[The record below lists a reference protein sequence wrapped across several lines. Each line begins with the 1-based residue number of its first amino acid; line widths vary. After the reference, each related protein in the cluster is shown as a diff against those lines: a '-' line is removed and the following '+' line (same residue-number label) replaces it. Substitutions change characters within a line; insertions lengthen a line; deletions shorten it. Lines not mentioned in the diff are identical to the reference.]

1 MKRISFIN
9 LKTAV
14 VRAKA
19 QSSLRNSDNYKDRC
33 LYQSGE
39 AFYLLTVCFYFEFL
53 AALRETAFSRIKQ
66 SAVILM
72 IFSLCMTSSVSSGE
86 VPRRI
91 VSLAPNVTEILFA
104 LGLGDNIVGVTS
116 FCDYPAEA
124 KKKTQI
130 GGMSNPSLEAV
141 VSLKPDIVILTTD
154 GNPKE
159 FKTRLDS
166 LRIKTYVIQ
175 ARRIQDLPQGIRD
188 LGSALETNKKADLL
202 ADEIEQTIKKFNSRK
217 TPEQRQKVLFIVW
230 PEPLIAAGPGT
241 VIDDAIKLVGAEN
254 IAGRAKAEYPK
265 YSVED
270 ILRTSPDLI
279 IVGKGMV
286 DVKKVSE
293 GLLKRIKILPAVKNN
308 KVHFVSDD
316 LYRLGPRT
324 VRGIDEIAGLIAGF
338 REK

>member
-1 MKRISFIN
+1 M
-9 LKTAV
+9 
-14 VRAKA
+14 
-19 QSSLRNSDNYKDRC
+19 
-33 LYQSGE
+33 
-39 AFYLLTVCFYFEFL
+39 
-53 AALRETAFSRIKQ
+53 
-66 SAVILM
+66 M
-72 IFSLCMTSSVSSGE
+72 FSLCMISSVSSGE

-91 VSLAPNVTEILFA
+91 ISLAPNVTEILFA

-124 KKKTQI
+124 KKKTKV

-166 LRIKTYVIQ
+166 LRIKTYVVQ

-188 LGSALETNKKADLL
+188 LGKALEINKKTNLL
-202 ADEIEQTIKKFNSRK
+202 ADEIEQTIKKFSVRK
-217 TPEQRQKVLFIVW
+217 TSAQRKKVLFIVW

-241 VIDDAIKLVGAEN
+241 VIDDAIKLIGAEN
-254 IAGRAKAEYPK
+254 IAGRAKAAYPK
-265 YSVED
+265 YSIED

-293 GLLKRIKILPAVKNN
+293 GLLNRIKILPAVKNN
-308 KVHFVSDD
+308 KVFFVSDD

-324 VRGIDEIAGLIAGF
+324 IRGIEEISGLM
-338 REK
+338 EK